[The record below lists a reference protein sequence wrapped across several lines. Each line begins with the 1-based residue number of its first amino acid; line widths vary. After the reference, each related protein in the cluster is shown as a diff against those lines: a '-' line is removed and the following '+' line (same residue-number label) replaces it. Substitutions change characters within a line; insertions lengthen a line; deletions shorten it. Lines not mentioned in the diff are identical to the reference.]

1 MKKES
6 TEIYMDSMNIQKL
19 ENNVARVQPILQ
31 NVVDQ
36 ISKLGIKTGSINT
49 IQSLLDGL
57 RRPVI
62 ESIETFLFDNLFQVP
77 AGFSREKYRA
87 LIDFPDHSELIE
99 ALKPLS
105 EYQDSPYFRDHVYF
119 NCYQLAE
126 NTVEINQ
133 AELDRETSKFKEFAD
148 SPEQQKRFKEV
159 SSVCDALNSL
169 VEINPDLK
177 PERLIID
184 GLIRCD
190 IAGKLIPDSLFVK
203 SGSTERT
210 FFVASHPTD
219 DLKSKI

>member
-6 TEIYMDSMNIQKL
+6 TEIFMDSMNIQKL
-19 ENNVARVQPILQ
+19 ENNVTRVLPILQ

-36 ISKLGIKTGSINT
+36 IAKLGIKTGSINT
-49 IQSLLDGL
+49 IQSLLDEQ
-57 RRPVI
+57 RRPVVENI
-62 ESIETFLFDNLFQVP
+62 EAFLFDNLFQVP

-87 LIDFPDHSELIE
+87 LIDFPDYSELIE

-105 EYQDSPYFRDHVYF
+105 QYQDAPFWKDSIYW

-133 AELDRETSKFKEFAD
+133 AELDRETSKFKEFAE
-148 SPEQQKRFKEV
+148 SPEQQKRFKAV

-169 VEINPDLK
+169 VENNPDLK
-177 PERLIID
+177 PETLTID

-190 IAGKLIPDSLFVK
+190 IAGKLVPDSLFVK

-219 DLKSKI
+219 DLRSKI